1 METNSS
7 LEGEYMPVEQLTTK
21 ESFCEE
27 RLLKF
32 LPNNEKKIYRDEY
45 VQVPCSKASNK
56 ECFRRPCNCN
66 LEIDEKSGLAVSNQP
81 ADTWQCLPPDDPI
94 VTSNTIFLSPSPMNY
109 TLGENVDK
117 NVEFTQL
124 EINFGAA
131 FVSFFYRSRLELQVK
146 IYIKS
151 FFKTTETVITLNG
164 KSVTLKPKNIQIIGD
179 IAADEQL
186 GRSSRMITRFAQ
198 RSMMHPLFSYSARST
213 GSKRQLFL
221 GAEFEFAGLEADTI
235 ISILFNES

>member
-1 METNSS
+1 
-7 LEGEYMPVEQLTTK
+7 MPVEELTAQ
-21 ESFCEE
+21 ESLCEE
-27 RLLKF
+27 RLLKDF
-32 LPNNEKKIYRDEY
+32 LEKKIYRDEY
-45 VQVPCSKASNK
+45 ILVPCSKASDK
-56 ECFRRPCNCN
+56 ECFRRACNCN
-66 LEIDEKSGLAVSNQP
+66 LDTDKDTGRPVSNQP

-94 VTSNTIFLSPSPMNY
+94 VTSNTMFLSPSPMNY
-109 TLGENVDK
+109 TLAENEDK

-131 FVSFFYRSRLELQVK
+131 FVSFLLLK

-151 FFKTTETVITLNG
+151 FFKTTETVITLSG
-164 KSVTLKPKNIQIIGD
+164 KAVTLKPKNIQIIGD
-179 IAADEQL
+179 IGADEQL

-221 GAEFEFAGLEADTI
+221 GAEFEFAGLEADNSHIFKSSKTNNI
-235 ISILFNES
+235 IS

>member
-1 METNSS
+1 
-7 LEGEYMPVEQLTTK
+7 MPVEELTAK
-21 ESFCEE
+21 ESLCEE

-131 FVSFFYRSRLELQVK
+131 FVSFFIVQDLNFKLRFILNHFLRRLKQ
-146 IYIKS
+146 
-151 FFKTTETVITLNG
+151 
-164 KSVTLKPKNIQIIGD
+164 
-179 IAADEQL
+179 
-186 GRSSRMITRFAQ
+186 
-198 RSMMHPLFSYSARST
+198 
-213 GSKRQLFL
+213 
-221 GAEFEFAGLEADTI
+221 
-235 ISILFNES
+235 